1 MDVGGAEHGVFLPQ
15 GGAERWADMNTVNE
29 IMADGNYVEWIKTIK
44 ERVRQARLRAL
55 TVANTEQL
63 LLYWD
68 VGDEIRTK
76 QRRFGWGSKV
86 VDRMSRDL
94 RNEFP
99 EMGGWSL
106 RNLIYMRSF
115 AGSWQR
121 HEIMQAPLA
130 QLPWYHQIAL
140 LEQLKSRTDR
150 LAYAALSVENGWS
163 RNMLVHHVELG
174 TARSDDTALT
184 NFRTTLPPQDSD
196 LAQGMLKGE
205 YDFGFLSATT
215 RTRENELRGMLSDRV
230 AQFLLELGAG
240 FSYVGK
246 GVKLDV
252 GGDEFELD
260 LLFYHLVLHRY
271 VVIELKTG
279 KFKPEHLGQLSFY
292 MTAVDRQVKSR
303 IDGKTVGLLLCKSR
317 NKVVVEYA
325 LSDLR
330 KPVGVSTYNLGLP
343 PLPQLEAK
351 LSAALA
357 DDEIGKG
364 GAK

>member
-1 MDVGGAEHGVFLPQ
+1 MKKLNG
-15 GGAERWADMNTVNE
+15 
-29 IMADGNYVEWIKTIK
+29 IIADGNYAEWIKSIK
-44 ERVRQARLRAL
+44 ERVRQARLRAV

-76 QRRFGWGSKV
+76 QQRFGWGAKV
-86 VDRMSRDL
+86 VDRKSRDL

-99 EMGGWSL
+99 DMGGWSPRIL
-106 RNLIYMRSF
+106 MYMRPF
-115 AGSWQR
+115 AGVWKR
-121 HEIMQAPLA
+121 YEIVQAPLA

-140 LEQLKSRTDR
+140 MEQLKARTDR
-150 LAYAALSVENGWS
+150 LAYAALAVENGWS
-163 RNMLVHHVELG
+163 RNVLVHHVELG
-174 TARSDDTALT
+174 TAKCNNTALT
-184 NFRTTLPPQDSD
+184 NFSTTLPPQDSD
-196 LAQGMLKGE
+196 LAQGMLKGK
-205 YDFGFLSATT
+205 YDLGFLNATT
-215 RTRENELRGMLSDRV
+215 RTKENELRGMLVDRV
-230 AQFLLELGAG
+230 AQFILELGAG

-252 GGDEFELD
+252 GGDEFEMD
-260 LLFYHLVLHRY
+260 LLFYHLLLHRY

-279 KFKPEHLGQLSFY
+279 KFKPEDLGQLSFY
-292 MTAVDRQVKSR
+292 MTAVDKQIKGK

-325 LSDLR
+325 MSDLR

-357 DDEIGKG
+357 DDRIEKG
-364 GAK
+364 AAKWKTHKGRLS